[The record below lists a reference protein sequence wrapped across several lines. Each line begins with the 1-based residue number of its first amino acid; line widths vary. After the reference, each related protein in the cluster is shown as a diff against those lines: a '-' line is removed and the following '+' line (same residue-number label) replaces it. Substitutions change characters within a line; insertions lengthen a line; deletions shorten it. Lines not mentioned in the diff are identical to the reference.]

1 MSIKLDLNLLPIYRR
16 EGQPQQY
23 LPGVHVSAPP
33 RRAARGRKNDHLVI
47 YLNVD
52 GDLRLG
58 RDQQIKLLEG
68 AAKTFYNT
76 SGSVTAAF
84 RTVTEAL
91 NDVILRRNLHGG
103 QPVTAYLSLAVLRE
117 EKLYLAQSGAAHGF
131 LFAGGGLEYF
141 HDEDAAGRGLG
152 TGRTPEIKFFQ
163 IDLSHGAIFLIVPH
177 VPATWDQTTIQA
189 AAGQPL
195 YVAARRFYEDARTD
209 LKAVI
214 LEARSGRGLINVL
227 QTNSGI
233 GAPASSQQP
242 ASPQKPASAQ
252 QPPAQPPLT
261 RPVQQARPSRAEPSI
276 PGEDTQSQ
284 PDVGPVQRLRERTAQ
299 ALNAVRPQRQTIEK
313 PTGDMPQSPAEEEN
327 IVEETPDVRQAR
339 LSEKHKASSR
349 NFGKKIG
356 DSLLNMLRGLGRV
369 FARMLPDEEALRIPA
384 WVMAAIAIGVPLVLG
399 AIALVMYI
407 NVGREQLYDIY
418 YQQAVVAAEV
428 AAEKGTGPETRIT
441 WKEVLLLVD
450 KTELYGETEETQ
462 ALRSQTQSILD
473 NMDGIQ
479 RLIFEDAISG
489 LLSPVVQIEEMVVVN
504 DDLYMLDIN
513 SGTVFR
519 AWKTGTGNMQIDSD
533 FHNNCG
539 PGQYNGLI
547 VGPLVDIAA
556 LSKLNKLGAAVVA
569 MDANGNLV
577 FCGADG
583 SLTAMQLKPPDNNWG
598 EPQAMALDGG
608 NLFILDP
615 KTNAV
620 WVYTGDGESFS
631 GDPRFFFAAEVPSLK
646 SVVDMV
652 VNGSDLFL
660 LHEDGVLTHCVFN
673 NLQAAPTT
681 CSEAVFDIGEME
693 ADGESPL
700 SGIHFAELSRRL
712 PPDPALFFLEPTTQ
726 SLYMFGIRLHFER
739 QFRAGDLLTVGEA
752 TSFAISESRAIYIA
766 IGHEVF
772 RSTLP

>member
-1 MSIKLDLNLLPIYRR
+1 MNIKLDLNLLPIYRR
-16 EGQPQQY
+16 EGQPQQH

-47 YLNVD
+47 YLHVD

-58 RDQQIKLLEG
+58 RDQQTKLLEG

-84 RTVTEAL
+84 RTVIEAL

-141 HDEDAAGRGLG
+141 HDADAAGRGLG

-163 IDLSHGAIFLIVPH
+163 VDLSHGAIFLIVPH

-189 AAGQPL
+189 AAGQSL

-214 LEARSGRGLINVL
+214 LEARSGRGLIKVL

-233 GAPASSQQP
+233 GAPAS
-242 ASPQKPASAQ
+242 PQKQAAAQ
-252 QPPAQPPLT
+252 QPPVQPSLT
-261 RPVQQARPSRAEPSI
+261 RPVQQARPSRAEPST
-276 PGEDTQSQ
+276 PGQDQSQ
-284 PDVGPVQRLRERTAQ
+284 SDVGPVQRLRERTAQ
-299 ALNAVRPQRQTIEK
+299 ALHAVRPQRQTIKET
-313 PTGDMPQSPAEEEN
+313 TGDMPLSPAGEEDITED
-327 IVEETPDVRQAR
+327 TPDTRQAR
-339 LSEKHKASSR
+339 LAEKQKAPSR

-369 FARMLPDEEALRIPA
+369 FTRMLPDEEALRIPG

-407 NVGREQLYDIY
+407 NVGREQLYDLY
-418 YQQAVVAAEV
+418 YQQAIVAADV
-428 AAEKGTGPETRIT
+428 AAAKGTGPETRIT
-441 WKEVLLLVD
+441 WEEVLLLVD

-462 ALRSQTQSILD
+462 ALRSQAQGILD
-473 NMDGIQ
+473 SMDGIQ
-479 RLIFEDAISG
+479 RLVFEDAISG
-489 LLSPVVQIEEMVVVN
+489 LLSPVVQIGEMVVVN

-556 LSKLNKLGAAVVA
+556 LSKLNKEGAAVVA

-583 SLTAMQLKPPDNNWG
+583 ALTAMQLKPPDNNWG

-608 NLFILDP
+608 DLFILDP

-620 WVYTGDGESFS
+620 WVYTGDGETFS

-681 CSEAVFDIGEME
+681 CSEAVFDIGEMG

-700 SGIHFAELSRRL
+700 ATIHFAELSRRL

-739 QFRAGDLLTVGEA
+739 QFRAGDLLAEGAA

-772 RSTLP
+772 KSTLP